1 MIRFRRTSS
10 AVHVRRRDLF
20 SYPGFRNAISGQFVS
35 QTSDALTSFTLAE
48 LLVFSFSSG
57 PSLSA
62 MAWTLLISAIPLIVV
77 SPIAGHL
84 ADRFNRKTLLRRG
97 HIVRAL
103 ITAIALLATNSQ
115 FRVVG
120 YVVFGLLL
128 GLTRILYTAR
138 ATSFPR
144 LVRKHELVAAD
155 STSLI
160 VGVLAGSTGAG
171 IGMAIAGTS
180 AAAALSIATL
190 GQLLASCLFGRIS
203 IDLGKGMKRASRGH
217 VMPMIRQLNMPKTKF
232 AMYATA
238 SHRFIL
244 GICIASV
251 SLLVDSAY
259 GLNTTG
265 YVAVLGFSAAG
276 SFCGSLTAE
285 WVSEHF
291 PRRSITVIAFSVSSA
306 LSVISCIAATPRIGL
321 LSIAFT
327 AFLFQNLRV
336 RSDATIQSNVSKS
349 NIGHVF
355 AAYDM
360 LYNLAFI
367 FGAIVGIGLSGL
379 LSFSAVLA
387 FASMSFAAM
396 SIVFALINDG
406 KSDGED
412 SPHSH
417 PSIWREFAKKPVTA
431 A

>member
-20 SYPGFRNAISGQFVS
+20 SYPSFRYAISGQFVS

-62 MAWTLLISAIPLIVV
+62 MAWTLLISAIPLVVV

-84 ADRFNRKTLLRRG
+84 ADRFNRKALLRRG
-97 HIVRAL
+97 HTVRAL

-120 YVVFGLLL
+120 YVVFGVLL

-138 ATSFPR
+138 ATSLPR

-160 VGVLAGSTGAG
+160 VGVIAGSTGAG
-171 IGMAIAGTS
+171 IGMALAGTS
-180 AAAALSIATL
+180 AVAALSIAVL
-190 GQLLASCLFGRIS
+190 GQLLAACLFGRIS
-203 IDLGKGMKRASRGH
+203 IDLGKGVKKATRGH
-217 VMPMIRQLNMPKTKF
+217 VMPIIRQLNEPKTKF

-238 SHRFIL
+238 SHRLIL

-417 PSIWREFAKKPVTA
+417 PSIWRDSAKKPVTA

>member
-1 MIRFRRTSS
+1 VIRFRRTSS

-97 HIVRAL
+97 HIVRAI

-180 AAAALSIATL
+180 AAAALSIAAL

-203 IDLGKGMKRASRGH
+203 IDLGKGIKRASRGH

-387 FASMSFAAM
+387 FASISFAAM

>member
-1 MIRFRRTSS
+1 MIRFRRTSPT
-10 AVHVRRRDLF
+10 VHVRRRDLF
-20 SYPGFRNAISGQFVS
+20 SYPSFRCAISGQFVS

-48 LLVFSFSSG
+48 LLVFSFNKG

-84 ADRFNRKTLLRRG
+84 ADRFNRKSLLQRG
-97 HIVRAL
+97 HLLRAL

-115 FRVVG
+115 FHVIG
-120 YVVFGLLL
+120 YIVFGVLL

-171 IGMAIAGTS
+171 IGMVLAGNS
-180 AAAALSIATL
+180 VIALSIAVL
-190 GQLLASCLFGRIS
+190 GQSLAACLFGRIS
-203 IDLGKGMKRASRGH
+203 TDLGIGEERRSRGH
-217 VMPMIRQLNMPKTKF
+217 LIPMFRQLMQPKTKF
-232 AMYATA
+232 AMFATA
-238 SHRFIL
+238 SHRLIL
-244 GICIASV
+244 GICIASIA
-251 SLLVDSAY
+251 LLVDSAY

-276 SFCGSLTAE
+276 AFCGSLTAE

-291 PRRSITVIAFSVSSA
+291 PRRSITVIAFSASSA
-306 LSVISCIAATPRIGL
+306 VTLIACIAATPQIGL
-321 LSIAFT
+321 LSISA
-327 AFLFQNLRV
+327 ASFLFQNLRV

-367 FGAIVGIGLSGL
+367 IGAIAGIGLSGL
-379 LSFSAVLA
+379 FGFATVLA
-387 FASMSFAAM
+387 CVSTSFAAM
-396 SIVFALINDG
+396 SIVFAVINDG
-406 KSDGED
+406 KSDD
-412 SPHSH
+412 DVSPTLH
-417 PSIWREFAKKPVTA
+417 PSIWREFAKKPATA

>member
-180 AAAALSIATL
+180 AAAALSIAAL

-203 IDLGKGMKRASRGH
+203 IDLGKGIKRASRGH

>member
-20 SYPGFRNAISGQFVS
+20 SYPSFRCAISGQFVS

-48 LLVFSFSSG
+48 LLVFSFNKG

-84 ADRFNRKTLLRRG
+84 ADRFNRKSLLKRG
-97 HIVRAL
+97 HLVRAL

-115 FRVVG
+115 FRVIG
-120 YVVFGLLL
+120 YIVFGVLL
-128 GLTRILYTAR
+128 GVTRILYTAR

-160 VGVLAGSTGAG
+160 VGVIAGSTGAG
-171 IGMAIAGTS
+171 IGMVLAGNS
-180 AAAALSIATL
+180 VVALSIAVI
-190 GQLLASCLFGRIS
+190 GQSLAAFLFGRIS
-203 IDLGKGMKRASRGH
+203 IDLGMGGKRRSRGH
-217 VMPMIRQLNMPKTKF
+217 LIPMFRQLMQPKTKF
-232 AMYATA
+232 AMFATA

-276 SFCGSLTAE
+276 AFCGSLTAE

-291 PRRSITVIAFSVSSA
+291 PRRSITVIAFSASSA
-306 LSVISCIAATPRIGL
+306 VTLISCVAATPRIGL
-321 LSIAFT
+321 LSIA
-327 AFLFQNLRV
+327 AASFLFQNLRV
-336 RSDATIQSNVSKS
+336 RSDATIQANVSKS

-367 FGAIVGIGLSGL
+367 IGAIAGIGLSGL
-379 LSFSAVLA
+379 FGFATVLA
-387 FASMSFAAM
+387 CVSTGFAAM
-396 SIVFALINDG
+396 SIVFAFINDG
-406 KSDGED
+406 KLDDDAS
-412 SPHSH
+412 STLH
-417 PSIWREFAKKPVTA
+417 PSIWREFAKKPATA

>member
-20 SYPGFRNAISGQFVS
+20 SYPSFRYAISGQFVS

-48 LLVFSFSSG
+48 LLVFSFNKG

-84 ADRFNRKTLLRRG
+84 ADRFNRKSLLQRG
-97 HIVRAL
+97 HLLRAL
-103 ITAIALLATNSQ
+103 ITAVALLATNSQ

-120 YVVFGLLL
+120 YIVFGVLL
-128 GLTRILYTAR
+128 GLTRILYTAI
-138 ATSFPR
+138 ATSLPR

-171 IGMAIAGTS
+171 IGMVLAGNS
-180 AAAALSIATL
+180 VIALSIAVL
-190 GQLLASCLFGRIS
+190 GQSLAACLFGRIS
-203 IDLGKGMKRASRGH
+203 IDLGIGEKRRSHGH
-217 VMPMIRQLNMPKTKF
+217 LIPMFRQLMQPKTKF
-232 AMYATA
+232 AMFATA
-238 SHRFIL
+238 SHRLIL
-244 GICIASV
+244 GICIASIA
-251 SLLVDSAY
+251 LLVDSAY

-276 SFCGSLTAE
+276 AFCGSLTAE

-291 PRRSITVIAFSVSSA
+291 PRRSITVIAFSASSA
-306 LSVISCIAATPRIGL
+306 VTLISCIAATPRIGL
-321 LSIAFT
+321 LSIA
-327 AFLFQNLRV
+327 AASFLFQNLRV
-336 RSDATIQSNVSKS
+336 RSDATIQANVSKS

-367 FGAIVGIGLSGL
+367 IGAIAGIGLSGM
-379 LSFSAVLA
+379 FGFATVLA
-387 FASMSFAAM
+387 CVSTGFAAM
-396 SIVFALINDG
+396 SIVFAVINDG
-406 KSDGED
+406 KSDD
-412 SPHSH
+412 DTSSSLH
-417 PSIWREFAKKPVTA
+417 PSIWREFAKKPVA
-431 A
+431 AA

>member
-10 AVHVRRRDLF
+10 TVHVRRRDLF
-20 SYPGFRNAISGQFVS
+20 SYPSFRCAISGQFVS

-84 ADRFNRKTLLRRG
+84 ADRFNRKSLLQRG
-97 HIVRAL
+97 HLLRAL
-103 ITAIALLATNSQ
+103 ITATALLATNSQ

-120 YVVFGLLL
+120 YVVFGVLL

-138 ATSFPR
+138 ATLFPR

-171 IGMAIAGTS
+171 MGMAIAGTS
-180 AAAALSIATL
+180 AAAALSIAAL

-203 IDLGKGMKRASRGH
+203 IDLGKGIKRASRGH

-291 PRRSITVIAFSVSSA
+291 PRRSITVIAFAAS
-306 LSVISCIAATPRIGL
+306 SVISVVSCIAANPRIGL
-321 LSIAFT
+321 LSIAVA

-367 FGAIVGIGLSGL
+367 VGAIVGIGLSGQF
-379 LSFSAVLA
+379 SFAIVLGCV
-387 FASMSFAAM
+387 SVSFAAM

>member
-1 MIRFRRTSS
+1 
-10 AVHVRRRDLF
+10 
-20 SYPGFRNAISGQFVS
+20 
-35 QTSDALTSFTLAE
+35 

-62 MAWTLLISAIPLIVV
+62 MAWTLLISAIPLVVV

-103 ITAIALLATNSQ
+103 ITAIALLASNSQ

-120 YVVFGLLL
+120 YVVFGVLL

-138 ATSFPR
+138 ATSLPR

-160 VGVLAGSTGAG
+160 VGVIAGSTGAG
-171 IGMAIAGTS
+171 IGMALAGTS
-180 AAAALSIATL
+180 AVAALSIAVL
-190 GQLLASCLFGRIS
+190 GQFLAACLFGRIS
-203 IDLGKGMKRASRGH
+203 IDLGKGVKKSSRGH
-217 VMPMIRQLNMPKTKF
+217 VMPIIRQLNEPKTKF

-238 SHRFIL
+238 SHRLIL
-244 GICIASV
+244 GICIASI

-291 PRRSITVIAFSVSSA
+291 PRRSITVIAFAAS
-306 LSVISCIAATPRIGL
+306 SVISVVSCIAATPQIGL
-321 LSIAFT
+321 LSIAVA

-367 FGAIVGIGLSGL
+367 IGAIVGIGLSGQF
-379 LSFSAVLA
+379 SFAIVLGCV
-387 FASMSFAAM
+387 SVSFAAM

-406 KSDGED
+406 KSEGDT
-412 SPHSH
+412 SPVQH
-417 PSIWREFAKKPVTA
+417 PSIWREFAKKPVA
-431 A
+431 AA

>member
-1 MIRFRRTSS
+1 VIRFRRTSS
-10 AVHVRRRDLF
+10 TVHVRRRDLF
-20 SYPGFRNAISGQFVS
+20 SYPSFRFAISGQFVS

-48 LLVFSFSSG
+48 LLVFSFNKG

-84 ADRFNRKTLLRRG
+84 ADRFNRKSLLQRG
-97 HIVRAL
+97 HTARAL
-103 ITAIALLATNSQ
+103 ITATALLATSSQ

-120 YVVFGLLL
+120 YIVFGVLL

-138 ATSFPR
+138 ATSLPL

-171 IGMAIAGTS
+171 IGMVLAGTS
-180 AAAALSIATL
+180 AAAALSIAVL
-190 GQLLASCLFGRIS
+190 GQLLAACLFGRIS
-203 IDLGKGMKRASRGH
+203 LDLGISEKRRSRGH
-217 VMPMIRQLNMPKTKF
+217 LIPLFRQLMQPKTKF
-232 AMYATA
+232 AMFATA
-238 SHRFIL
+238 SHRLIL
-244 GICIASV
+244 GICIASIA
-251 SLLVDSAY
+251 LLVDSAY

-276 SFCGSLTAE
+276 AFCGSLTAE

-291 PRRSITVIAFSVSSA
+291 PRRSITVIAFSASSA
-306 LSVISCIAATPRIGL
+306 VTLISCIAATPRIGL
-321 LSIAFT
+321 LAIA
-327 AFLFQNLRV
+327 AASFLFQNLRV
-336 RSDATIQSNVSKS
+336 RSDATIQANVSKS

-367 FGAIVGIGLSGL
+367 IGAIAGIGLSGM
-379 LSFSAVLA
+379 FGFATVLA
-387 FASMSFAAM
+387 CVSTGFAAM
-396 SIVFALINDG
+396 SIVFAVINDG
-406 KSDGED
+406 KSDD
-412 SPHSH
+412 DTSSSLH
-417 PSIWREFAKKPVTA
+417 PSIWREFAKNPVTA

>member
-1 MIRFRRTSS
+1 
-10 AVHVRRRDLF
+10 
-20 SYPGFRNAISGQFVS
+20 
-35 QTSDALTSFTLAE
+35 
-48 LLVFSFSSG
+48 
-57 PSLSA
+57 
-62 MAWTLLISAIPLIVV
+62 MAWTLLISAIPLVVV

-103 ITAIALLATNSQ
+103 ITAIALLASNSQ

-120 YVVFGLLL
+120 YVVFGVLL

-138 ATSFPR
+138 ATSLPR

-160 VGVLAGSTGAG
+160 VGVIAGSTGAG
-171 IGMAIAGTS
+171 IGMALAGTS
-180 AAAALSIATL
+180 AVAALSIAVL
-190 GQLLASCLFGRIS
+190 GQFLAACLFGRIS
-203 IDLGKGMKRASRGH
+203 IDLGKGVKKSSRGH
-217 VMPMIRQLNMPKTKF
+217 VMPIIRQLNEPKTKF

-238 SHRFIL
+238 SHRLIL
-244 GICIASV
+244 GICIASI

-291 PRRSITVIAFSVSSA
+291 PRRSITVIAFAAS
-306 LSVISCIAATPRIGL
+306 SVISVVSCIAATPQIGL
-321 LSIAFT
+321 LSIAVA

-367 FGAIVGIGLSGL
+367 IGAIVGISLSGQF
-379 LSFSAVLA
+379 SFAIVLGCVSA
-387 FASMSFAAM
+387 SFAAM

>member
-1 MIRFRRTSS
+1 
-10 AVHVRRRDLF
+10 
-20 SYPGFRNAISGQFVS
+20 
-35 QTSDALTSFTLAE
+35 
-48 LLVFSFSSG
+48 
-57 PSLSA
+57 

-84 ADRFNRKTLLRRG
+84 ADRFNRKSLLKRG
-97 HIVRAL
+97 HLLRAL
-103 ITAIALLATNSQ
+103 ITASALLATNNQ
-115 FRVVG
+115 FRIVG
-120 YVVFGLLL
+120 YVVFGVLL

-160 VGVLAGSTGAG
+160 VGVVAGSVGAG
-171 IGMAIAGTS
+171 IGMLLAGRS
-180 AAAALSIATL
+180 AATALLIAAL
-190 GQLLASCLFGRIS
+190 GQSLAAGLFGRILT
-203 IDLGKGMKRASRGH
+203 DLGKGIKQASRGH

-276 SFCGSLTAE
+276 SFCGSLSAE

-291 PRRSITVIAFSVSSA
+291 PRRSITVIAFVASSA
-306 LSVISCIAATPRIGL
+306 ISIISCIAATPRIGL
-321 LSIAFT
+321 LSIAIAT
-327 AFLFQNLRV
+327 FLFQNLRV

-367 FGAIVGIGLSGL
+367 IGAIVGIGLSGL

-387 FASMSFAAM
+387 FASIGFAAM
-396 SIVFALINDG
+396 SIVFAVINDG
-406 KSDGED
+406 KSDD
-412 SPHSH
+412 DTSSSLH
-417 PSIWREFAKKPVTA
+417 PSIWREFAKKPATA

>member
-180 AAAALSIATL
+180 AAAALSIAAL

-203 IDLGKGMKRASRGH
+203 IDLGKGIKRASRGH

-387 FASMSFAAM
+387 FASISFAAM

>member
-10 AVHVRRRDLF
+10 TVHVRRRDLF
-20 SYPGFRNAISGQFVS
+20 SYPSFRCAISGQFVS

-84 ADRFNRKTLLRRG
+84 ADRFNRKSLLQRG
-97 HIVRAL
+97 HLLRAL
-103 ITAIALLATNSQ
+103 ITATALLATNSQ

-120 YVVFGLLL
+120 YVVFGVLL

-138 ATSFPR
+138 ATLFPR

-171 IGMAIAGTS
+171 MGMAIAGTS
-180 AAAALSIATL
+180 AAAALSIAAL

-203 IDLGKGMKRASRGH
+203 IDLGKGIKRASRGH

-291 PRRSITVIAFSVSSA
+291 PRRSITVIAFAAS
-306 LSVISCIAATPRIGL
+306 SVISVVSCIAANPRIGL
-321 LSIAFT
+321 LSIAVA

-367 FGAIVGIGLSGL
+367 FGAIVGISLSGL

-387 FASMSFAAM
+387 FASIGFAAM
-396 SIVFALINDG
+396 SIVFAAISDG

>member
-1 MIRFRRTSS
+1 VIRFRRTSS

-20 SYPGFRNAISGQFVS
+20 SYPSFRYAISGQFVS

-62 MAWTLLISAIPLIVV
+62 MAWTLLISAIPLVVV

-84 ADRFNRKTLLRRG
+84 ADRFNRKALLRRG
-97 HIVRAL
+97 HTVRAL

-120 YVVFGLLL
+120 YVVFGVLL

-138 ATSFPR
+138 ATSLPR

-160 VGVLAGSTGAG
+160 VGVIAGSTGAG
-171 IGMAIAGTS
+171 IGMALAGTS
-180 AAAALSIATL
+180 AVAALSIAVL
-190 GQLLASCLFGRIS
+190 GQLLAACLFGRIS
-203 IDLGKGMKRASRGH
+203 IDLGKGVKKATRGH
-217 VMPMIRQLNMPKTKF
+217 VMPIIRQLNEPKTKF

-238 SHRFIL
+238 SHRLIL

-417 PSIWREFAKKPVTA
+417 PSIWRDSAKKPVTA

>member
-1 MIRFRRTSS
+1 
-10 AVHVRRRDLF
+10 
-20 SYPGFRNAISGQFVS
+20 
-35 QTSDALTSFTLAE
+35 
-48 LLVFSFSSG
+48 
-57 PSLSA
+57 

-180 AAAALSIATL
+180 AAAALSIAVL

-203 IDLGKGMKRASRGH
+203 IDLGMGGKRRSRGH
-217 VMPMIRQLNMPKTKF
+217 LIPMFRQLMQPKTKF
-232 AMYATA
+232 AMFATA
-238 SHRFIL
+238 SHRLIL
-244 GICIASV
+244 GICIASIA
-251 SLLVDSAY
+251 LLVDSAY

-276 SFCGSLTAE
+276 AFCGSLTAE

-291 PRRSITVIAFSVSSA
+291 PRRSITVIAFSASSA
-306 LSVISCIAATPRIGL
+306 VTLISCVAATPRIGL
-321 LSIAFT
+321 LSIA
-327 AFLFQNLRV
+327 AASFLFQNLRV
-336 RSDATIQSNVSKS
+336 RSDATIQANVSKS

-367 FGAIVGIGLSGL
+367 IGAIAGIGLSGL
-379 LSFSAVLA
+379 FGFATVLA
-387 FASMSFAAM
+387 CVSTGFAAM
-396 SIVFALINDG
+396 SIVFAVINDG
-406 KSDGED
+406 KLDDNTS
-412 SPHSH
+412 SSLH
-417 PSIWREFAKKPVTA
+417 PSIWREFAKKPATA

>member
-10 AVHVRRRDLF
+10 TVHVRRRDLF
-20 SYPGFRNAISGQFVS
+20 SYPSFRFAISGQFIS

-48 LLVFSFSSG
+48 LLVFSFNTG

-84 ADRFNRKTLLRRG
+84 ADRFNRKSLLKRG
-97 HIVRAL
+97 HLLRAL
-103 ITAIALLATNSQ
+103 ITASALLATNNQ
-115 FRVVG
+115 FRIVG
-120 YVVFGLLL
+120 YVVFGVLL

-160 VGVLAGSTGAG
+160 VGVVAGSVGAG
-171 IGMAIAGTS
+171 IGMLLAGRS
-180 AAAALSIATL
+180 AATALLIAAL
-190 GQLLASCLFGRIS
+190 GQSLAAGLFGRILT
-203 IDLGKGMKRASRGH
+203 DLGKGIKQASRGH

-276 SFCGSLTAE
+276 SFCGSLSAE

-291 PRRSITVIAFSVSSA
+291 PRRSITVIAFVASSA
-306 LSVISCIAATPRIGL
+306 ISIISCIAATPRIGL
-321 LSIAFT
+321 LSIAIAT
-327 AFLFQNLRV
+327 FLFQNLRV

-367 FGAIVGIGLSGL
+367 IGAIVGIGLSGL

-387 FASMSFAAM
+387 FASIGFAAM
-396 SIVFALINDG
+396 SIVFAVINDG
-406 KSDGED
+406 KSDD
-412 SPHSH
+412 DTSSSLH
-417 PSIWREFAKKPVTA
+417 PSIWREFAKKPATA

>member
-1 MIRFRRTSS
+1 MIRFRRTST

-20 SYPGFRNAISGQFVS
+20 SYPSFRNAISGQFVS

-77 SPIAGHL
+77 SPVAGHL

-120 YVVFGLLL
+120 YVVFGVLL

-138 ATSFPR
+138 ATSLPR

-180 AAAALSIATL
+180 AAAALSIAAL

-203 IDLGKGMKRASRGH
+203 IDLGKGIKRASRGH

-232 AMYATA
+232 AVYATA

-291 PRRSITVIAFSVSSA
+291 PRRSITVIAFAAS
-306 LSVISCIAATPRIGL
+306 SVISMVSCTAANPRIGL
-321 LSIAFT
+321 LSIAVA

-367 FGAIVGIGLSGL
+367 IGAIVGIGLSGQF
-379 LSFSAVLA
+379 SFAIVLGCVSA
-387 FASMSFAAM
+387 SFAAM

-406 KSDGED
+406 KSEGDT
-412 SPHSH
+412 SPVQH
-417 PSIWREFAKKPVTA
+417 PSIWRDSAKKPVTA

>member
-1 MIRFRRTSS
+1 
-10 AVHVRRRDLF
+10 
-20 SYPGFRNAISGQFVS
+20 
-35 QTSDALTSFTLAE
+35 

-84 ADRFNRKTLLRRG
+84 ADRFNRKSLLQRG
-97 HIVRAL
+97 HLLRAL
-103 ITAIALLATNSQ
+103 ITATALLATNSQ

-120 YVVFGLLL
+120 YVVFGVLL

-138 ATSFPR
+138 ATLFPR

-180 AAAALSIATL
+180 AAAALSIAAL

-203 IDLGKGMKRASRGH
+203 IDLGKGIKRASRGH

-276 SFCGSLTAE
+276 AFCGSLTAE

-291 PRRSITVIAFSVSSA
+291 PRRSITVIAFSASSA
-306 LSVISCIAATPRIGL
+306 VTLISCIAATPRIGL
-321 LSIAFT
+321 LSIA
-327 AFLFQNLRV
+327 AASFLFQNLRV
-336 RSDATIQSNVSKS
+336 RSDATIQANVSKS

-367 FGAIVGIGLSGL
+367 IGAITGIGLSGL
-379 LSFSAVLA
+379 FGFATVLA
-387 FASMSFAAM
+387 CVSTGFAAM
-396 SIVFALINDG
+396 SIVFAVINDG
-406 KSDGED
+406 KSDD
-412 SPHSH
+412 DTSSSLH
-417 PSIWREFAKKPVTA
+417 PSIWREFAKKPATA

>member
-1 MIRFRRTSS
+1 VIRFRRTSS

-20 SYPGFRNAISGQFVS
+20 SYPSFRFAISGQFVS

-48 LLVFSFSSG
+48 LLVFSFNKG

-84 ADRFNRKTLLRRG
+84 ADRFNRKSLLKRG
-97 HIVRAL
+97 HLVRAL
-103 ITAIALLATNSQ
+103 VTAIALLATSSQ
-115 FRVVG
+115 FRVIG
-120 YVVFGLLL
+120 FIVFGVLL
-128 GLTRILYTAR
+128 GVTRVLYTAR

-160 VGVLAGSTGAG
+160 VGVFAGSTGAG
-171 IGMAIAGTS
+171 IGMVLAGNSVIA
-180 AAAALSIATL
+180 LLIAVL
-190 GQLLASCLFGRIS
+190 GQSLAAFLFGRIS
-203 IDLGKGMKRASRGH
+203 IDLGMGEKRRSRGH
-217 VMPMIRQLNMPKTKF
+217 LIPMFRQLMQPKTKY
-232 AMYATA
+232 AMFATA
-238 SHRFIL
+238 SHRLIL
-244 GICIASV
+244 GICIASIA
-251 SLLVDSAY
+251 LLVDSAY

-276 SFCGSLTAE
+276 AFCGSLTAE

-291 PRRSITVIAFSVSSA
+291 PRRSITVIAFSASSA
-306 LSVISCIAATPRIGL
+306 VTLISCIAATPRIGL
-321 LSIAFT
+321 LSIA
-327 AFLFQNLRV
+327 AASFLFQNLRV
-336 RSDATIQSNVSKS
+336 RSDATIQANVSKS
-349 NIGHVF
+349 IIGHVF

-367 FGAIVGIGLSGL
+367 TGAIAGIGLSGL
-379 LSFSAVLA
+379 LGFATVLA
-387 FASMSFAAM
+387 GVSTGFAAM

-406 KSDGED
+406 KSDD
-412 SPHSH
+412 AASSTLH
-417 PSIWREFAKKPVTA
+417 PSIWREFAKKPATA

>member
-20 SYPGFRNAISGQFVS
+20 SYPSFRCAISGQYVS

-48 LLVFSFSSG
+48 LLVFSFNKG

-84 ADRFNRKTLLRRG
+84 ADRFNRKSLLQRG
-97 HIVRAL
+97 HLLRAL

-115 FRVVG
+115 FRVIG
-120 YVVFGLLL
+120 YLVFGVLL

-160 VGVLAGSTGAG
+160 IGVLAGSTGAG
-171 IGMAIAGTS
+171 IGMVLAGNSVIA
-180 AAAALSIATL
+180 LLIAVL
-190 GQLLASCLFGRIS
+190 GQSLAACLFGRIS
-203 IDLGKGMKRASRGH
+203 TDLGIGEKRRSRGH
-217 VMPMIRQLNMPKTKF
+217 LIPMFRQLMQPKTKF
-232 AMYATA
+232 AMFATA
-238 SHRFIL
+238 SHRLIL
-244 GICIASV
+244 GICIASIA
-251 SLLVDSAY
+251 LLVDSAY

-265 YVAVLGFSAAG
+265 YVAVLGFSATG

-291 PRRSITVIAFSVSSA
+291 PRRSITVIAFSASSA
-306 LSVISCIAATPRIGL
+306 ITLISCIAATPRIGL
-321 LSIAFT
+321 LSIAAT
-327 AFLFQNLRV
+327 SFLFQNLRV
-336 RSDATIQSNVSKS
+336 RSDATIQANVSKS

-367 FGAIVGIGLSGL
+367 IGAIAGIGLSGL
-379 LSFSAVLA
+379 FGFATVLA
-387 FASMSFAAM
+387 CVSTGFAAM
-396 SIVFALINDG
+396 SIVFAVINDG
-406 KSDGED
+406 KSDD
-412 SPHSH
+412 DVSPTLH
-417 PSIWREFAKKPVTA
+417 PSIWREFAKKPATA

>member
-1 MIRFRRTSS
+1 VIRFRRTSS

-20 SYPGFRNAISGQFVS
+20 SYPSFRCAISGQFVS

-48 LLVFSFSSG
+48 LLVFSFNKG

-84 ADRFNRKTLLRRG
+84 ADRFNRKSLLQRG
-97 HIVRAL
+97 HLLRAL

-115 FRVVG
+115 LRVIG
-120 YVVFGLLL
+120 YIVFGVLL

-171 IGMAIAGTS
+171 IGMALAGNS
-180 AAAALSIATL
+180 VVALSIAVL
-190 GQLLASCLFGRIS
+190 GQSLAACLFGRIS
-203 IDLGKGMKRASRGH
+203 TDLGIGEKRRSRGH
-217 VMPMIRQLNMPKTKF
+217 LIPMFRQLMQPKTKF
-232 AMYATA
+232 AMFATA
-238 SHRFIL
+238 SHRLIL
-244 GICIASV
+244 GICIASIA
-251 SLLVDSAY
+251 LLVDSAY

-276 SFCGSLTAE
+276 AFCGSLTAE

-291 PRRSITVIAFSVSSA
+291 PRRSITVIAFSASSA
-306 LSVISCIAATPRIGL
+306 VTLISCIAATPRIGL
-321 LSIAFT
+321 LSIA
-327 AFLFQNLRV
+327 AASFLFQNLRV
-336 RSDATIQSNVSKS
+336 RSDATIQANVSKS

-367 FGAIVGIGLSGL
+367 IGAIAGIGLSGL
-379 LSFSAVLA
+379 FGFATVLA
-387 FASMSFAAM
+387 CVSTGFTAM
-396 SIVFALINDG
+396 SIVFAVINDG
-406 KSDGED
+406 KSDD
-412 SPHSH
+412 DVSPTLH
-417 PSIWREFAKKPVTA
+417 PSIWREFAKKPATA

>member
-20 SYPGFRNAISGQFVS
+20 SYPSFRCAISGQFVS

-48 LLVFSFSSG
+48 LLVFSFNKG

-84 ADRFNRKTLLRRG
+84 ADRFNRKSLLKRG
-97 HIVRAL
+97 HLVRAL

-115 FRVVG
+115 FRVIG
-120 YVVFGLLL
+120 YIVFGVLL
-128 GLTRILYTAR
+128 GVTRILYTAR

-160 VGVLAGSTGAG
+160 VGVIAGSTGAG
-171 IGMAIAGTS
+171 IGMVLAGNS
-180 AAAALSIATL
+180 VVALSIAVL
-190 GQLLASCLFGRIS
+190 GQSLAAFLFGRIS
-203 IDLGKGMKRASRGH
+203 IDLGMGGKRRSRGH
-217 VMPMIRQLNMPKTKF
+217 LIPMFRQLMQPKTKF
-232 AMYATA
+232 AMFATA
-238 SHRFIL
+238 SHRLIL
-244 GICIASV
+244 GICIASIA
-251 SLLVDSAY
+251 LLVDSAY

-276 SFCGSLTAE
+276 AFCGSLTAE

-291 PRRSITVIAFSVSSA
+291 PRRSITVIAFSASSA
-306 LSVISCIAATPRIGL
+306 VTLISCVAATPRIGL
-321 LSIAFT
+321 LSIA
-327 AFLFQNLRV
+327 AASFLFQNLRV
-336 RSDATIQSNVSKS
+336 RSDATIQANVSKS

-367 FGAIVGIGLSGL
+367 IGAIAGIGLSGL
-379 LSFSAVLA
+379 FGFATVLA
-387 FASMSFAAM
+387 CVSTGFAAM
-396 SIVFALINDG
+396 SIVFAAINDG
-406 KSDGED
+406 KLDDNTS
-412 SPHSH
+412 SSLH
-417 PSIWREFAKKPVTA
+417 PSIWREFAKKPATA

>member
-20 SYPGFRNAISGQFVS
+20 SYPSFRCAISGQFVS

-62 MAWTLLISAIPLIVV
+62 MAWTLLISAIPLVVV

-120 YVVFGLLL
+120 YVVFGVLL

-138 ATSFPR
+138 ATSLPR

-160 VGVLAGSTGAG
+160 VGVIAGSTGAG
-171 IGMAIAGTS
+171 IGMALAGTS
-180 AAAALSIATL
+180 AVAALSIAVL
-190 GQLLASCLFGRIS
+190 GQFLAACLFGRIS
-203 IDLGKGMKRASRGH
+203 IDLGKGVKKSSRGH
-217 VMPMIRQLNMPKTKF
+217 VMPIIRQLNEPKTKF

-238 SHRFIL
+238 SHRLIL
-244 GICIASV
+244 GICIASI

-291 PRRSITVIAFSVSSA
+291 PRRSITVIAFAAS
-306 LSVISCIAATPRIGL
+306 SVISVVSCIAATPQIGL
-321 LSIAFT
+321 LSIAVA

-367 FGAIVGIGLSGL
+367 IGAIVGIGLSGQF
-379 LSFSAVLA
+379 SFAIVLGCV
-387 FASMSFAAM
+387 SVSFAAM

-406 KSDGED
+406 KSEGDT
-412 SPHSH
+412 SPVQH
-417 PSIWREFAKKPVTA
+417 PSIWREFAKKPVA
-431 A
+431 AA

>member
-1 MIRFRRTSS
+1 VIRFRRTSPT
-10 AVHVRRRDLF
+10 VHVRRRDLF
-20 SYPGFRNAISGQFVS
+20 SYPSFRCAISGQFVS

-48 LLVFSFSSG
+48 LLVFSFNKG

-84 ADRFNRKTLLRRG
+84 ADRFNRKSLLQRG
-97 HIVRAL
+97 HLLRAL

-115 FRVVG
+115 FRVIG
-120 YVVFGLLL
+120 YIVFGVLL

-171 IGMAIAGTS
+171 IGMALAGNS
-180 AAAALSIATL
+180 VVALSIAVL
-190 GQLLASCLFGRIS
+190 GQSLAACLFGRIS
-203 IDLGKGMKRASRGH
+203 TDLGIGEKRRSRGH
-217 VMPMIRQLNMPKTKF
+217 LIPMFRQLMQPKTKF
-232 AMYATA
+232 AMFATA
-238 SHRFIL
+238 SHRLIL
-244 GICIASV
+244 GICIASIA
-251 SLLVDSAY
+251 LLVDSAY

-276 SFCGSLTAE
+276 AFCGSLTAE

-291 PRRSITVIAFSVSSA
+291 PRRSITVIAFSASSA
-306 LSVISCIAATPRIGL
+306 VTLISCIAATPRIGL
-321 LSIAFT
+321 LSIA
-327 AFLFQNLRV
+327 AASFLFQNLRV
-336 RSDATIQSNVSKS
+336 RSDATIQANVSKS

-367 FGAIVGIGLSGL
+367 IGAIAGIGLSGL
-379 LSFSAVLA
+379 FGFATVLA
-387 FASMSFAAM
+387 CVSTGFTAM
-396 SIVFALINDG
+396 SIVFAVINDG
-406 KSDGED
+406 KSDD
-412 SPHSH
+412 DVSPTLH
-417 PSIWREFAKKPVTA
+417 PSIWREFAKKPATA

>member
-20 SYPGFRNAISGQFVS
+20 SYPSFRCAISGQFVS

-48 LLVFSFSSG
+48 LLVFSFNKG

-84 ADRFNRKTLLRRG
+84 ADRFNRKSLLKQG
-97 HIVRAL
+97 HLIRAL
-103 ITAIALLATNSQ
+103 VTAIALLATSSQ
-115 FRVVG
+115 FRVIG
-120 YVVFGLLL
+120 YIVFGVLL
-128 GLTRILYTAR
+128 GVTRILYTAR

-160 VGVLAGSTGAG
+160 VGVFAGSTGAG
-171 IGMAIAGTS
+171 IGMVLAGNSVIA
-180 AAAALSIATL
+180 LLIAVL
-190 GQLLASCLFGRIS
+190 GQSLAAVLFGRIS
-203 IDLGKGMKRASRGH
+203 IDLGMGEKRRSRGH
-217 VMPMIRQLNMPKTKF
+217 LIPMFRQLMQPKTKF
-232 AMYATA
+232 AMFATA
-238 SHRFIL
+238 SHRLIL
-244 GICIASV
+244 GICIASIA
-251 SLLVDSAY
+251 LLVDSAY
-259 GLNTTG
+259 GLNTAG

-276 SFCGSLTAE
+276 AFCGSLTAE

-291 PRRSITVIAFSVSSA
+291 PRRSITVIAFSASSA
-306 LSVISCIAATPRIGL
+306 VTLISCIASTPRLGL
-321 LSIAFT
+321 LAIAV
-327 AFLFQNLRV
+327 ASFLFQNLRV
-336 RSDATIQSNVSKS
+336 RSDATIQANVSKS

-367 FGAIVGIGLSGL
+367 TGAIAGIGLSGQ
-379 LSFSAVLA
+379 FG
-387 FASMSFAAM
+387 FATVVAGVSTGFAAM
-396 SIVFALINDG
+396 SIVFAVINDG
-406 KSDGED
+406 KLDDNPS
-412 SPHSH
+412 SSLH
-417 PSIWREFAKKPVTA
+417 PSIWREFAKKPATA

>member
-1 MIRFRRTSS
+1 
-10 AVHVRRRDLF
+10 
-20 SYPGFRNAISGQFVS
+20 
-35 QTSDALTSFTLAE
+35 
-48 LLVFSFSSG
+48 
-57 PSLSA
+57 

-84 ADRFNRKTLLRRG
+84 ADRFNRKSLLKRG
-97 HIVRAL
+97 HLVRAL

-115 FRVVG
+115 FRVIG
-120 YVVFGLLL
+120 YIVFGVLL
-128 GLTRILYTAR
+128 GVTRILYTAR

-160 VGVLAGSTGAG
+160 VGVIAGSTGAG
-171 IGMAIAGTS
+171 IGMVLAGNS
-180 AAAALSIATL
+180 VVALSIAVI
-190 GQLLASCLFGRIS
+190 GQSLAAFLFGRIS
-203 IDLGKGMKRASRGH
+203 IDLGMGGKRRSRGH
-217 VMPMIRQLNMPKTKF
+217 LIPMFRQLMQPKTKF
-232 AMYATA
+232 AMFATA
-238 SHRFIL
+238 SHRLIL
-244 GICIASV
+244 GICIASIA
-251 SLLVDSAY
+251 LLVDSAY

-276 SFCGSLTAE
+276 AFCGSLTAE

-291 PRRSITVIAFSVSSA
+291 PRRSITVIAFSASSA
-306 LSVISCIAATPRIGL
+306 VTLISCVAATPRIGL
-321 LSIAFT
+321 LSIA
-327 AFLFQNLRV
+327 AASFLFQNLRV
-336 RSDATIQSNVSKS
+336 RSDATIQANVSKS

-367 FGAIVGIGLSGL
+367 IGAIAGIGLSGL
-379 LSFSAVLA
+379 FGFATVLA
-387 FASMSFAAM
+387 CVSTGFAAM
-396 SIVFALINDG
+396 SIVFAAINDG

>member
-1 MIRFRRTSS
+1 VIRFRRTSS

-20 SYPGFRNAISGQFVS
+20 SYPSFRCAISGQFVS

-48 LLVFSFSSG
+48 LLVFSFNKG

-84 ADRFNRKTLLRRG
+84 ADRFNRKSLLKRG
-97 HIVRAL
+97 HLVRAL
-103 ITAIALLATNSQ
+103 ITAIALLATSSQ
-115 FRVVG
+115 FRIIG
-120 YVVFGLLL
+120 YVVFGVLL

-171 IGMAIAGTS
+171 IGMVLAGNS
-180 AAAALSIATL
+180 VVALSIAVI
-190 GQLLASCLFGRIS
+190 GQSLAAFLFGRIS
-203 IDLGKGMKRASRGH
+203 IDLGMGGKRRSRGH
-217 VMPMIRQLNMPKTKF
+217 LIPMFRQLMQPKTKF
-232 AMYATA
+232 AMFATA
-238 SHRFIL
+238 SHRLIL
-244 GICIASV
+244 GICIASIA
-251 SLLVDSAY
+251 LLVDSAY

-276 SFCGSLTAE
+276 AFCGSLTAE

-291 PRRSITVIAFSVSSA
+291 PRRSITVIAFSASSA
-306 LSVISCIAATPRIGL
+306 VTLISCVAATPRIGL
-321 LSIAFT
+321 LSIA
-327 AFLFQNLRV
+327 AASFLFQNLRV
-336 RSDATIQSNVSKS
+336 RSDATIQANVSKS

-367 FGAIVGIGLSGL
+367 IGAIAGIGLSGL
-379 LSFSAVLA
+379 FGFATVLA
-387 FASMSFAAM
+387 CVSTGFAAM
-396 SIVFALINDG
+396 SIVFAVINDG
-406 KSDGED
+406 KLDDDAS
-412 SPHSH
+412 STLH
-417 PSIWREFAKKPVTA
+417 PSIWREFAKKPATA

>member
-20 SYPGFRNAISGQFVS
+20 SYPSFRCAISGQYVS

-48 LLVFSFSSG
+48 LLVFSFNKG

-84 ADRFNRKTLLRRG
+84 ADRFNRKSLLQRG
-97 HIVRAL
+97 HLLRAL

-115 FRVVG
+115 FRVIG
-120 YVVFGLLL
+120 YIVFGVLL

-160 VGVLAGSTGAG
+160 IGVLAGSTGAG
-171 IGMAIAGTS
+171 IGMVLAGNAVIA
-180 AAAALSIATL
+180 LLIAVL
-190 GQLLASCLFGRIS
+190 GQSLAACLFGRIS
-203 IDLGKGMKRASRGH
+203 IDLGIGEKRRSRGH
-217 VMPMIRQLNMPKTKF
+217 LIPMFRQLMQPKTKF
-232 AMYATA
+232 AMFATA
-238 SHRFIL
+238 SHRLIL
-244 GICIASV
+244 GICIASIA
-251 SLLVDSAY
+251 LLVESAY

-265 YVAVLGFSAAG
+265 YVAVLGFSATG

-291 PRRSITVIAFSVSSA
+291 PRRSITVIAFSASSA
-306 LSVISCIAATPRIGL
+306 ITLISCIAATPRIGL
-321 LSIAFT
+321 LSIAAT
-327 AFLFQNLRV
+327 SFLFQNLRV
-336 RSDATIQSNVSKS
+336 RSDATIQANVSKS

-367 FGAIVGIGLSGL
+367 IGAIAGIGLSGL
-379 LSFSAVLA
+379 FGFATVLA
-387 FASMSFAAM
+387 CVSTGFAAM
-396 SIVFALINDG
+396 SIVFAVINDG
-406 KSDGED
+406 KSDD
-412 SPHSH
+412 DVSPTLH
-417 PSIWREFAKKPVTA
+417 PSIWREFAKKPATA